1 MVNVS
6 LRRRQSSPPSR
17 AREDACAPQWRL
29 GEGSGP
35 GLGPGGLTA
44 AFQVEPPGEVAA
56 LSLQAQSVLTG
67 RTENTGTRAMLYL
80 SSQAKTK
87 PIAFL

>member
-6 LRRRQSSPPSR
+6 LPRRQSSPPSR
-17 AREDACAPQWRL
+17 AREDARAPQWRL

-67 RTENTGTRAMLYL
+67 RTENTGTRAML
-80 SSQAKTK
+80 T
-87 PIAFL
+87 FLRERKLIR